1 MPRKVVLLFVLSFVL
16 FFCSSA
22 VPQPQELTNLSSSIT
37 DKLQYLKQEISY
49 TNQQLE
55 IVLAKLQLSEK
66 EQEILKQQ
74 LTKSSESLIA
84 INEQLNDCYN
94 TITIQKQKLKVRL
107 TISLI
112 LLIILIIRTIGMI
125 VGFILYA
132 KGIKLPRW
140 LDILL

>member
-55 IVLAKLQLSEK
+55 TVLAKLQLSEK

-125 VGFILYA
+125 VGFILYT